1 MRVASRPKTGY
12 DAAQMSATTSPA
24 EQRFKAVLLVDDDR
38 QLVDS
43 LRTALM
49 DDNFL
54 VDVAYDGEEAF
65 LKARVQQYD
74 AIVCDLMMPKL
85 RGDAFYRQAT
95 ELHPEL
101 SGRFLFITGYADDPA
116 IRYFLSTVP
125 ARYLVKPFTIQEMI
139 DSVRRLVA

>member
-1 MRVASRPKTGY
+1 MNP
-12 DAAQMSATTSPA
+12 TTSST
-24 EQRFKAVLLVDDDR
+24 EQQFKAILVVDDDR
-38 QLVDS
+38 QLVDA

-65 LKARVQQYD
+65 LKAKVHQYD

-101 SGRFLFITGYADDPA
+101 ANRFLFITGYADDGTV
-116 IRYFLSTVP
+116 RHFLSTVP
-125 ARYLVKPFTIQEMI
+125 ARYLLKPFTIQELI
-139 DSVRRLVA
+139 DAVRNLVS

>member
-1 MRVASRPKTGY
+1 MN
-12 DAAQMSATTSPA
+12 ATTSSSQKPF
-24 EQRFKAVLLVDDDR
+24 RAVLLVDDDR

-54 VDVAYDGEEAF
+54 VDVAYDGEEAL
-65 LKARVQQYD
+65 LKAKVHHYD

-85 RGDAFYRQAT
+85 LGDAFYRRAT

-101 SGRFLFITGYADDPA
+101 ANRFLFITGYANDSGV
-116 IRYFLSTVP
+116 RSFLSSVP
-125 ARYLVKPFTIQEMI
+125 ARYVLKPFSLQELI
-139 DSVRRLVA
+139 DAVNKLVA